1 MSDQNAAATQATGA
15 TIGPATTSPAPIALA
30 DAPVAK
36 LEPAQRAGWA
46 NVTFVTILPLY
57 IIVIAVC
64 LIALPKGIT
73 TSLFGPHPAATQ
85 PAIGPVT
92 GQTPAP
98 AVPSTTTSPDA
109 RTVSDVAKMAIDSSK
124 DRADAM
130 KDTYDKLFSLFAAL
144 GALLA
149 FLGFKGMDT
158 FMAAKRRSEE
168 IVQTANSAV
177 DRANAAYDRAVQA
190 KKDHDEFVKVRY
202 AADNSAE
209 INTAHGI
216 IMREIAELYKV
227 LVHLNDAQKDV
238 SKDANY
244 RSYLDASRRYLD
256 LVTDRPEGLGAKV
269 IARAFVT
276 KGNVLRRQG
285 DYLGA
290 LKMVELV
297 LDKYDP
303 REESALFNA
312 ACYCCLIAQDEERLS
327 NHTRSREYRQRS
339 LAFLKRAIDAH
350 PHLREDALDDQDF
363 EWFRSK
369 PEPRFGEL
377 TK

>member
-1 MSDQNAAATQATGA
+1 M
-15 TIGPATTSPAPIALA
+15 
-30 DAPVAK
+30 
-36 LEPAQRAGWA
+36 
-46 NVTFVTILPLY
+46 
-57 IIVIAVC
+57 
-64 LIALPKGIT
+64 
-73 TSLFGPHPAATQ
+73 
-85 PAIGPVT
+85 
-92 GQTPAP
+92 
-98 AVPSTTTSPDA
+98 DA

-149 FLGFKGMDT
+149 FLGFKGVDT

-190 KKDHDEFVKVRY
+190 KKEHEEFIKIRY

-216 IMREIAELYKV
+216 IMREISELYKV
-227 LVHLNDAQKDV
+227 LVRLNDAQKDV

-256 LVTDRPEGLGAKV
+256 LVTDRPEGLGSKV
-269 IARAFVT
+269 VTRAFVT

-290 LKMVELV
+290 LKMVEMV
-297 LDKYDP
+297 LENYD
-303 REESALFNA
+303 EKDESALFNA
-312 ACYCCLIAQDEERLS
+312 ACYCCLIAQDEEQLG
-327 NHTRSREYRQRS
+327 NHTRSREYRQRA

-363 EWFRSK
+363 EWFRAK
-369 PEPRFGEL
+369 AEPRFAEL
-377 TK
+377 TR